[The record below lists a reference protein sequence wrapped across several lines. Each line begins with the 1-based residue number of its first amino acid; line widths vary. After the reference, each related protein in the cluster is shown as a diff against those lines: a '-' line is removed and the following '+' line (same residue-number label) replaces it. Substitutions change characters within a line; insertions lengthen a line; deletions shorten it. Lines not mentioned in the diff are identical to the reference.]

1 MDAELKNLQID
12 RTKRRSSEPSKWA
25 TRWIVGGVLILLL
38 LGGWRFAAEK
48 FNPAPLVEV
57 QRVKSISAA
66 SAPQGVI
73 LNATGYIIAAH
84 KIEVAAKVIGRVKWI
99 GVDKGDRVKEGEVLV
114 RLEDDEYQA
123 QLTQAKGQLTSL
135 QAKLDEATNG
145 SRPEEIAQALA
156 NVNTAQ
162 SDLDNAKVTLDRNR
176 RLLKEGVV
184 AQQVLDDSQARYDN
198 ALHRVNSLQKTYELV
213 KLGPRKEQV
222 DSLRGQVDQARGAV
236 DYAQTNLAN
245 TIIRA
250 PVTGTILERAVEKG
264 EFVTTS
270 FVGDRGAK
278 GYVVSLAD
286 LNDLQVE
293 LDIAQNDFAKLH
305 AQQHGAVTTDAF
317 PDRKYDG
324 FIKEISPEANR
335 QKATV
340 QIKVKISQ
348 PDAYLRPEMNAS
360 VAFAAEEKM
369 AEKMAE
375 KSPSGAPEAAVA
387 KPVVMIPAA
396 AVRDGSVFVLL
407 DGKALRRAVK
417 TGATSTQGVR
427 VEQGLVGGEDLITN
441 PPPGL
446 KDGDKV
452 RQKATTL

>member
-1 MDAELKNLQID
+1 M
-12 RTKRRSSEPSKWA
+12 
-25 TRWIVGGVLILLL
+25 
-38 LGGWRFAAEK
+38 
-48 FNPAPLVEV
+48 
-57 QRVKSISAA
+57 
-66 SAPQGVI
+66 I

-123 QLTQAKGQLTSL
+123 QLTQAKGQMASL

-162 SDLDNAKVTLDRNR
+162 SDLDNAKVTLERNR

-360 VAFAAEEKM
+360 VAFAAEEQ
-369 AEKMAE
+369 MAE
-375 KSPSGAPEAAVA
+375 KSPGGAPEAAAA

>member
-1 MDAELKNLQID
+1 
-12 RTKRRSSEPSKWA
+12 
-25 TRWIVGGVLILLL
+25 
-38 LGGWRFAAEK
+38 
-48 FNPAPLVEV
+48 
-57 QRVKSISAA
+57 
-66 SAPQGVI
+66 VI
-73 LNATGYIIAAH
+73 LNATGYIVAAH
-84 KIEVAAKVIGRVKWI
+84 KIEVAAKVIGRVLWI
-99 GVDKGDRVKEGEVLV
+99 GVDKGDRVKEGQVIV

-123 QLTQAKGQLTSL
+123 QLTQAKGQLASL
-135 QAKLDEATNG
+135 QANLDRATNG

-156 NVNTAQ
+156 NVRTAQ
-162 SDLDNAKVTLDRNR
+162 SDLDNARITLNRNQ
-176 RLLKEGVV
+176 RLLKDGVV
-184 AQQVLDDSQARYDN
+184 AQQVIDDAQARYDN
-198 ALHRVNSLQKTYELV
+198 ALHRVDSLQKSLDLL
-213 KLGPRKEQV
+213 KLGPRKEDI
-222 DSLRGQVDQARGAV
+222 DSLRGQVQQARGALN
-236 DYAQTNLAN
+236 YAETNLAN

-340 QIKVKISQ
+340 QIKVKISR

-360 VAFAAEEKM
+360 VAFAAEER
-369 AEKMAE
+369 
-375 KSPSGAPEAAVA
+375 PAANPANPGSAGDAAA
-387 KPVVMIPAA
+387 KPVVIVPAA
-396 AVRDGSVFVLL
+396 VLRDGAVFVLL

-452 RQKATTL
+452 RPKAPTL